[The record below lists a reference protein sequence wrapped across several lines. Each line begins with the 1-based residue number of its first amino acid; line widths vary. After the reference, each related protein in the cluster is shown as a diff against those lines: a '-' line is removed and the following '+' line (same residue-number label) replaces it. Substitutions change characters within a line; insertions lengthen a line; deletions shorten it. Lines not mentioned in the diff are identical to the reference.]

1 MGETCKVIRSLLDI
15 SVGEPETQEVLLPR
29 LGLKITLQE
38 ISYDTLMKCRREK
51 EASLHYLLESAKAP
65 NFRDPAWYQDR
76 LHCPTPID
84 AMKKLLRG
92 GEIERLCQVA
102 DRLNGYRGGRVISM
116 EVSEDQLRENA
127 ISAAVE
133 DLEKN

>member
-1 MGETCKVIRSLLDI
+1 MGERCKVIRSLLDI
-15 SVGEPETQEVLLPR
+15 SVEEPETKEVLLPR
-29 LGLKITLQE
+29 LGLQITLQE
-38 ISYDTLMKCRREK
+38 ISYDTLMKCRREQD
-51 EASLHYLLESAKAP
+51 ANLHYLLESTKAP

-76 LHCPTPID
+76 LRCPTPID

-92 GEIERLCQVA
+92 GEIDRLCQEA
-102 DRLNGYRGGRVISM
+102 DRLNGYRGESVISM
-116 EVSEDQLRENA
+116 EADENQLQEAA